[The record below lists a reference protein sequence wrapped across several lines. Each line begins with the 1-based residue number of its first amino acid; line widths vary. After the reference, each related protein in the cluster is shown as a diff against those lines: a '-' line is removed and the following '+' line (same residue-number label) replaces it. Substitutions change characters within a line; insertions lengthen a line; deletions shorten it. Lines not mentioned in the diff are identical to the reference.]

1 MIENVNYLL
10 NYLDCKKLNICVFAI
25 CIGRIKANDNYNELN
40 SLVSKYN
47 AELIAQRAELNKLG
61 LFKRKEKQELQE
73 RIRQTQ
79 CNITSTQDKIAEVE
93 GKIKPLEQEVAN
105 VEKAIAKNALKAKEI
120 EDSLMS
126 TEE

>member
-1 MIENVNYLL
+1 MLLQYKPKWFLAENVGGIQSANAG
-10 NYLDCKKLNICVFAI
+10 NAFK
-25 CIGRIKANDNYNELN
+25 RIQRDMVNAGYKIYPHLYKFEEYGVPQARHDNYNELN

-79 CNITSTQDKIAEVE
+79 SNITSTQDKIAE
-93 GKIKPLEQEVAN
+93 L
-105 VEKAIAKNALKAKEI
+105 
-120 EDSLMS
+120 
-126 TEE
+126 